1 MSGSVVA
8 EEEPLWMTTLGR
20 GKPIR
25 VWSPKVTVLADA
37 FRPQTWRLTE
47 PAQGG
52 RIQSVLDPFYQRCP
66 AYPELIVP
74 PWHGD
79 DRLSKATQKPAV
91 ARKERR
97 TAKPLCHM
105 GGASRTSQR
114 VDGRHMGCQFG
125 GFRHAVRVPRAHL
138 NLCCS
143 TLWWKRFEI
152 GMWRMAKEIVDRRF
166 HFRPFHTIIIPD

>member
-97 TAKPLCHM
+97 TGRQLKSGLRKSRHARLAA
-105 GGASRTSQR
+105 GASGRRTKISPQTKITTVMLGVPR
-114 VDGRHMGCQFG
+114 GLATEVSGAKFPNCWSREAGAGRLLRFKK
-125 GFRHAVRVPRAHL
+125 GFR
-138 NLCCS
+138 
-143 TLWWKRFEI
+143 
-152 GMWRMAKEIVDRRF
+152 
-166 HFRPFHTIIIPD
+166 